1 MVEVIRFPDRWVTR
15 RRPDRWTAVVACA
28 YDRVRMTTEIE
39 RVSELGDRFR
49 VGDWL
54 VEPGLNRISHDGSA
68 VQLESKAMD
77 VLAVLARRAGEVVSH
92 GELQDVIWQTEFVS
106 YNTVVGRIYELR
118 EALGDD
124 AKDPRYVETIP
135 KRGYRLIA
143 EVSFGA
149 GPEPGSNP
157 PGKMQPEQ
165 PDERSPYPG
174 LAPFTAADADDFFG
188 RDAEIAALWRR
199 ITSRR
204 LLAVIGPSGV
214 GKSSLLRAGVLPRA
228 PEGWGAVVCT
238 PGEAPF
244 LALAQVLAAE
254 ITGEADEVQQLLRF
268 HDPDVAIAAVARW
281 RGRCDEAMIVVDQF
295 EELFTLNP
303 RKTQARFIELLRRL
317 VDAAGVHVVL
327 AMRDDFLFECHGFRE
342 LEPVF
347 REITPLGPPDGVNLR
362 RAIVEPAARHRYAFA
377 SELLVDELVGEVE
390 AERGAL
396 PLLAFAMSRL
406 WELRDRERR
415 RLTQESYERIGGVG
429 GALAQHAE
437 ATLKAIGPQRLPIVR
452 ELFRNLV
459 TAQGTRAV
467 REVDELCSVFDSE
480 PRPISSRARRPQ
492 ATAQT
497 LLSRARRP
505 PAAESRDPLRKTTE
519 LAFSESLAAS
529 GDPSTPR
536 PSEGRSAQDDTRGA
550 AAEVLRQLIDAR
562 LLTSYEVRDADEAPT
577 RRVEIIHESL
587 LASWPR
593 LVRWQTQ
600 DADAAQLRDQLRQA
614 AHLWG
619 AKGRPDDLLWSG
631 TSYQEYEVWRSRYP
645 GGLSELEEAFAAA
658 MTALATRRRRRR
670 RIALAASF
678 AVLLAVLAVV
688 GTLWRRSVQETRR
701 AEAAKLLAL
710 AQARLADDPTEAL
723 ALTTASLEVSDTRE
737 AREFVM
743 RTLWTAPPALEL
755 EVEAESQLPFASF
768 SPDGRRVAVA
778 GQSPDVKVWSEDGTG
793 PIRLSGAS
801 LKPPN
806 TPVWATNKLLVA
818 GKVEVNGPQVGDRAW
833 LWSIPEGRPLRT
845 IEFGSSGHWSVG
857 GGRLFAQIE
866 TAEGAG
872 RETLLK
878 SWRLPDGQEELL
890 GSLSA
895 AALAGVSGL
904 LAAPDGSGWVVCR
917 GRTVSLRP
925 FGQGASERLLDVLDA
940 DASVEPFGDRGVLV
954 LDQSGNARLW
964 SFGSEGPSRIWAVR
978 RPIGTESAL
987 PDAAGR
993 RFGSPDPDS
1002 QLFRVWERAALPKAK
1017 PLELRRRGW
1026 LYYPRFGFHPGGDW
1040 GVATTH
1046 TEKRL
1051 TFWPL
1056 ARPYPSVVED
1066 YGFPWDRRELA
1077 FSPDSR
1083 WLATGWK
1090 EGVRLL
1096 PVEGNDP
1103 SAVRDLRLPELANS
1117 CANISFDPEGRS
1129 LFVVSMADAWV
1140 VPLDGGSP
1148 RLVVPEV
1155 ENVQIEQG
1163 AISPG
1168 GSAFATAFFNGEGT
1182 AELYLVDVATGA
1194 VKSFALPRPGQTT
1207 GIPEGVNS
1215 LEFLDEQTLVTMGW
1229 GGLRRWDL
1237 ATGTH
1242 ELVVATDGHR
1252 MMRASRAAGIAVH
1265 WAWASNLGPG
1275 LELIDLGT
1283 GARRPL
1289 PGFGDDVEWADL
1301 DPTGT
1306 VAATG
1311 SADGSVRV
1319 GRIDGGEPHL
1329 LLGHTVT
1336 VTNVAI
1342 SPDLRW
1348 VASADVDQNL
1358 RLWPMPDLSK
1368 PPLHT
1373 LPHDELLAKLH
1384 SLTNLRAVRDPESD
1398 TGWTIEIGPF
1408 PGWREVPTW

>member
-1 MVEVIRFPDRWVTR
+1 MLYRF
-15 RRPDRWTAVVACA
+15 
-28 YDRVRMTTEIE
+28 
-39 RVSELGDRFR
+39 S
-49 VGDWL
+49 
-54 VEPGLNRISHDGSA
+54 
-68 VQLESKAMD
+68 
-77 VLAVLARRAGEVVSH
+77 
-92 GELQDVIWQTEFVS
+92 
-106 YNTVVGRIYELR
+106 
-118 EALGDD
+118 
-124 AKDPRYVETIP
+124 
-135 KRGYRLIA
+135 
-143 EVSFGA
+143 
-149 GPEPGSNP
+149 
-157 PGKMQPEQ
+157 
-165 PDERSPYPG
+165 
-174 LAPFTAADADDFFG
+174 
-188 RDAEIAALWRR
+188 
-199 ITSRR
+199 
-204 LLAVIGPSGV
+204 
-214 GKSSLLRAGVLPRA
+214 
-228 PEGWGAVVCT
+228 
-238 PGEAPF
+238 
-244 LALAQVLAAE
+244 
-254 ITGEADEVQQLLRF
+254 
-268 HDPDVAIAAVARW
+268 
-281 RGRCDEAMIVVDQF
+281 
-295 EELFTLNP
+295 
-303 RKTQARFIELLRRL
+303 
-317 VDAAGVHVVL
+317 
-327 AMRDDFLFECHGFRE
+327 
-342 LEPVF
+342 
-347 REITPLGPPDGVNLR
+347 
-362 RAIVEPAARHRYAFA
+362 
-377 SELLVDELVGEVE
+377 SELLVDRMIAEVE
-390 AERGAL
+390 GERGAL
-396 PLLAFAMSRL
+396 PLMAFAVHRL
-406 WELRDRERR
+406 WEERDRGERL
-415 RLTQESYERIGGVG
+415 LTGEAYERIGGVA
-429 GALAQHAE
+429 GALAKHAE
-437 ATLKAIGPQRLPIVR
+437 ATLERIGAERLPIVR

-459 TAQGTRAV
+459 TARGTRAV
-467 REVDELCSVFDSE
+467 REVDELLSVFADSH
-480 PRPISSRARRPQ
+480 R
-492 ATAQT
+492 
-497 LLSRARRP
+497 
-505 PAAESRDPLRKTTE
+505 ES
-519 LAFSESLAAS
+519 
-529 GDPSTPR
+529 
-536 PSEGRSAQDDTRGA
+536 
-550 AAEVLRQLIDAR
+550 AAEVLRELIDAR
-562 LLTSYEVRDADEAPT
+562 LLTGYRVQGDDDREL

-593 LVRWQTQ
+593 LVRWQAQ
-600 DADAAQLRDQLRQA
+600 DAEGALLRDQLRQA
-614 AHLWG
+614 AHLWQE
-619 AKGRPDDLLWSG
+619 KGKPDDLLWTG
-631 TSYQEYEVWRSRYP
+631 ASYREYAVWRERYP
-645 GGLSELEEAFAAA
+645 GALSELEEAFAAA
-658 MTALATRRRRRR
+658 MATLATRRRRRR
-670 RIALAASF
+670 RLAATIG
-678 AVLLAVLAVV
+678 VIVLAAVATV
-688 GTLWRRSVQETRR
+688 LFTLWRRSVQETHR
-701 AEAAKLLAL
+701 AEAAELLAL
-710 AQARLADDPTEAL
+710 AQARLAADPTEAL
-723 ALTTASLEVSDTRE
+723 ALTTASLEVADTRE

-743 RTLWTAPPALEL
+743 RVLWTAPPALEL

-778 GQSPDVKVWSEDGTG
+778 GQSPDVKVWAEDGTG

-806 TPVWATNKLLVA
+806 TPVWVTNELLVA

-833 LWSIPEGRPLRT
+833 LWSIPDGKPLRT
-845 IEFGSSGHWSVG
+845 IEFGSPGYWSIG
-857 GGRLFAQIE
+857 CGRLFAQIDM
-866 TAEGAG
+866 AEGAG
-872 RETLLK
+872 RQTLLK

-895 AALAGVSGL
+895 TVLADVSGL

-925 FGQGASERLLDVLDA
+925 FGQGGPERLLDVLEA

-964 SFGSEGPSRIWAVR
+964 SFGEAGPSRIWAVR
-978 RPIGTESAL
+978 RPIGAASAL

-993 RFGSPDPDS
+993 RFGGPDPDS
-1002 QLFRVWERAALPKAK
+1002 QSFWVWKRAALPEAK
-1017 PLELRRRGW
+1017 PVELRRTGW

-1096 PVEGNDP
+1096 PVEGDDP
-1103 SAVRDLRLPELANS
+1103 SAVRELRLPGLANS
-1117 CANISFDPEGRS
+1117 CANISFDPDGRS

-1148 RLVVPEV
+1148 SLVVPEV

-1168 GSAFATAFFNGEGT
+1168 GAALATAFFTGEGA
-1182 AELYLVDVATGA
+1182 AEIYVVDVTSGA
-1194 VKSFALPRPGQTT
+1194 VRSFALPRPGQTT

-1215 LEFLDEQTLVTMGW
+1215 LEFLDEQTLLTMGW

-1275 LELIDLGT
+1275 LELVDLGT
-1283 GARRPL
+1283 GARRL
-1289 PGFGDDVEWADL
+1289 LSGFGDDVEWADL

-1358 RLWPMPDLSK
+1358 RLWPMPDLTK
-1368 PPLHT
+1368 PPLQT

-1384 SLTNLRAVRDPESD
+1384 TLTNLRALRDPAAPG
-1398 TGWTIEIGPF
+1398 GWTIELGPF